1 MEFRNS
7 KFGQCAHEIA
17 NPTLQILVPSKAGK
31 SGPGY
36 KVSNT
41 ADKIADKMA
50 EQKQIGKKLTPG
62 RSMGLDNQ
70 IDPFTVFDAMLT
82 GRQMFEK
89 LRCLYENLMSNNF
102 RKTVVLKIKTIAN

>member
-50 EQKQIGKKLTPG
+50 EQKQIGRKRINPRAEYG
-62 RSMGLDNQ
+62 AGQSNR
-70 IDPFTVFDAMLT
+70 PFH
-82 GRQMFEK
+82 G
-89 LRCLYENLMSNNF
+89 F
-102 RKTVVLKIKTIAN
+102 RRHVDE